1 VRHAPK
7 HSCGAYR
14 LHDAPPK
21 CLPGLSPRGGACFQ
35 GSHELARAHHPGA
48 LNAGHAGRPQGPR
61 GRRCGR
67 SSAWQR
73 LGDLE
78 AQILRERERLALLE
92 AGLAATPEVKALE
105 SIEDFKRSDE
115 RKGIAAQ
122 VESSRS
128 EIDLMT
134 KRHQGQAGRARGLR
148 EAPEVMAEIGAAE
161 PLG

>member
-1 VRHAPK
+1 M
-7 HSCGAYR
+7 
-14 LHDAPPK
+14 
-21 CLPGLSPRGGACFQ
+21 
-35 GSHELARAHHPGA
+35 HP
-48 LNAGHAGRPQGPR
+48 LNAFPVYPPEVAPASRAATSSPGPIIPAPSMPAMADR
-61 GRRCGR
+61 KALEDAAAAV

-78 AQILRERERLALLE
+78 AQILRERERPALLE

-122 VESSRS
+122 VEISRS
-128 EIDLMT
+128 EIDLVT